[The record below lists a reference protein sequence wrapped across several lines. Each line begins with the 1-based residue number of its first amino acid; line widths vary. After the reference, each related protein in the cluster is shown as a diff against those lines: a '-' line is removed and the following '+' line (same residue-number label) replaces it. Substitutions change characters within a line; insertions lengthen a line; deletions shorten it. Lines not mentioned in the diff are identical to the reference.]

1 MVFRFPKLVKV
12 LLSRADCDLDVYVD
26 GQDAL
31 RLTTDATVKE
41 LLTTAVCMVCYSPW
55 LHHGSTMVSQE

>member
-1 MVFRFPKLVKV
+1 VDVYVSRFPKLVKV

-41 LLTTAVCMVCYSPW
+41 LLTTAVCMVCYS
-55 LHHGSTMVSQE
+55 HGSTMVSQE